1 MARLNNLALS
11 FFRPAEKLNI
21 WQWAERHRYL
31 AKGVSAKSLEGP
43 TRYATEY
50 APHQRAPQE
59 AFTHP
64 DVQLTVLVMAS
75 QIGGKTEMFN
85 NCLGYHMHNSPRN
98 CIIMYPTED
107 GAAKYSRKKFTPMIE
122 ASPVLANLLRPARSR
137 DSGNTI
143 LVKEF
148 TGGSLYFIGANS
160 PTSLRGAS
168 GEVLLADE
176 IDGNEASAGGEGDPV
191 ELLWK
196 RGESFPRAVK
206 IVSSTPTTAARD
218 EHDVSLSPIWAHFES
233 SDRQYWFVPCPKCG
247 TFQIL
252 TWKQIVWPKDAT
264 GKHLTAQA
272 ELICSNASC
281 AAALNDRQRQQA
293 YYAGRWQPTAPFDG
307 IRGFHLSGIYCPW
320 PALKG
325 FKNRLHQM
333 AEESL
338 RAKHKGAY
346 ALRVWVNTFLC
357 EPFEEENE
365 KPYDPLKII
374 ARLES
379 YAPLT
384 LPDEI
389 ILLFAAVDVQKDRL
403 EVEVIG
409 LGLDDETWGVEYVK
423 LFGDTEQDEV
433 WQNLAAFLQGQ
444 HQRADKTPNLYRRRD
459 GVELKITA
467 TAIDTQYHPAAVR
480 RFCRQCGIRQGDIGY
495 PGIYLVQG
503 KGNPGPLLVVRRR
516 NKQYRL
522 LTWSVDT
529 KQAKDTLFS
538 RLRSSSNSS
547 R

>member
-176 IDGNEASAGGEGDPV
+176 IDGNEASAGG
-191 ELLWK
+191 
-196 RGESFPRAVK
+196 
-206 IVSSTPTTAARD
+206 
-218 EHDVSLSPIWAHFES
+218 
-233 SDRQYWFVPCPKCG
+233 
-247 TFQIL
+247 
-252 TWKQIVWPKDAT
+252 
-264 GKHLTAQA
+264 
-272 ELICSNASC
+272 
-281 AAALNDRQRQQA
+281 
-293 YYAGRWQPTAPFDG
+293 
-307 IRGFHLSGIYCPW
+307 
-320 PALKG
+320 
-325 FKNRLHQM
+325 
-333 AEESL
+333 
-338 RAKHKGAY
+338 
-346 ALRVWVNTFLC
+346 
-357 EPFEEENE
+357 
-365 KPYDPLKII
+365 
-374 ARLES
+374 
-379 YAPLT
+379 
-384 LPDEI
+384 
-389 ILLFAAVDVQKDRL
+389 
-403 EVEVIG
+403 
-409 LGLDDETWGVEYVK
+409 
-423 LFGDTEQDEV
+423 
-433 WQNLAAFLQGQ
+433 
-444 HQRADKTPNLYRRRD
+444 
-459 GVELKITA
+459 
-467 TAIDTQYHPAAVR
+467 
-480 RFCRQCGIRQGDIGY
+480 
-495 PGIYLVQG
+495 
-503 KGNPGPLLVVRRR
+503 
-516 NKQYRL
+516 
-522 LTWSVDT
+522 
-529 KQAKDTLFS
+529 
-538 RLRSSSNSS
+538 
-547 R
+547 